1 MKTEKKNRISWFF
14 FFWKCLPPSS
24 SESDMNV
31 SCIDSGAITLYLV
44 VSVIAPPGEP
54 FDPGTLFSDSAG
66 PVLVIFVSVTTL
78 SVSTTVM

>member
-1 MKTEKKNRISWFF
+1 MYRQKLLSPNN
-14 FFWKCLPPSS
+14 LPPSS

-44 VSVIAPPGEP
+44 VSAIVPPGDPFEP
-54 FDPGTLFSDSAG
+54 CRFSLIDG